1 MKRFNNSLSAFCF
14 AFLGGISVQS
24 VAADGTVHFT
34 GKILDQ
40 ACEVDGGSQELKVE
54 LGAVSAKSLE
64 NEGASAATPFTIA
77 LHNCPESVSKA
88 QVRFDGT
95 PDAVNKDL
103 LQLSGYGSDG
113 VAKDVGIQITDM
125 NNTPIPMY
133 KNSQDFTL
141 DGPDNNLEFLAKY
154 VGTTKAIPTGGN
166 ADGVAVFSI
175 DYR

>member
-1 MKRFNNSLSAFCF
+1 MKRFNQSLSALCF
-14 AFLGGISVQS
+14 AFLGGVAMQS
-24 VAADGTVHFT
+24 VAADGTIHFT

-40 ACEVDGGSQELKVE
+40 ACEVDGGSQDLKVE

-64 NEGASAATPFTIA
+64 NGAASAAIPFTIV

-103 LQLSGYGSDG
+103 LQLSGYGNDG

-125 NNTPIPMY
+125 NNTAIPMY
-133 KNSQDFTL
+133 KNSPDFTL
-141 DGPDNNLEFLAKY
+141 EGPENNLEFLAKY
-154 VGTTKAIPTGGN
+154 VGTSKTIPTGGS